1 MTTSVQST
9 FDCRDAYARTLVELA
24 EQDER
29 VVAVVN
35 DSVGSSKLVAFKRQF
50 PDRLIDVGIAEGN
63 MVGIASGLANEGR
76 IPFVSAATCFLTG
89 RALEQIKV
97 DVAYT
102 HANVK
107 LCGMSPGVA
116 YGALG
121 PTHHSIE
128 DLAWLRAIPDLTVI
142 VPADPLETEGAIRA
156 SAAREG
162 PVFIRVS
169 RMAVPAVYSSDYVF
183 TIGRAPELRA
193 GADLTI
199 IATGTMVARALEA
212 ADLLADENGISAAVL
227 SMPTVKPLDDDAIAD
242 AAASTGAIVTV
253 EEHNTRGGLGG
264 AVAEVVATRH
274 PVPMRLLGI
283 PDTFAPT
290 GSAEWLLEHF
300 RLTAAGIRDAA
311 VEVLGNRT
319 A

>member
-1 MTTSVQST
+1 MIASAPPT

-24 EQDER
+24 EDDER
-29 VVAVVN
+29 IVAVVN

-63 MVGIASGLANEGR
+63 MVGIASGLANGGK

-102 HANVK
+102 GANVK

-142 VPADPLETEGAIRA
+142 VPADPLETEGAIK
-156 SAAREG
+156 AAAVHEG

-169 RMAVPAVYSSDYVF
+169 RMAVPAVYPSEYAF
-183 TIGRAPELRA
+183 TIGKAHELRS
-193 GADLTI
+193 GTDITI
-199 IATGTMVARALEA
+199 IANGTMVTRALEA
-212 ADLLADENGISAAVL
+212 ADLLASENAVSAAVL
-227 SMPTVKPLDDDAIAD
+227 SLPTLKPLDVEAIVN
-242 AAASTGAIVTV
+242 AASSTSAVVTV
-253 EEHNTRGGLGG
+253 EEHSTRGGLGG
-264 AVAEVVATRH
+264 AVAEVLATRH
-274 PVPMRLLGI
+274 PVPMGLLGI

-300 RLTAAGIRDAA
+300 RLTAAGVRDAA
-311 VEVLGNRT
+311 VELLG
-319 A
+319 AHSA